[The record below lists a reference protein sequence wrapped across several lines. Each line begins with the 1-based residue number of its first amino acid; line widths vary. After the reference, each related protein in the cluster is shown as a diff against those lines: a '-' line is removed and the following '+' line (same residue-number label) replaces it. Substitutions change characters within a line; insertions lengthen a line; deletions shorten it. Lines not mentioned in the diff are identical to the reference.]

1 MNYAI
6 IDENNIV
13 INIAVANTP
22 LNESWIFIDNRPVTF
37 GDVYNGNDF
46 YRNGE
51 KVLTREEELTT
62 VLNILLGEEE

>member
-13 INIAVANTP
+13 INIAVAYQP
-22 LNESWIFIDNRPVTF
+22 LDEKWIFIDNRPVTF
-37 GDVYNGNDF
+37 GDVWDGTDF

-51 KVLTREEELTT
+51 KVLTREEELAIAM
-62 VLNILLGEEE
+62 NILMGDN